1 MLLLE
6 LERCSH
12 VAVTVA
18 GSAGC
23 PAAAMVSSFPWWCGF
38 NLSGG
43 SCQLSAS
50 LLLVQHA
57 GPDRSIIKQSYD
69 ARERLQDPSLPNHLG
84 FGNLNGDGFGIG
96 WYAPDD
102 LREGDPTPCM
112 YKSITPAW

>member
-1 MLLLE
+1 M
-6 LERCSH
+6 R
-12 VAVTVA
+12 
-18 GSAGC
+18 
-23 PAAAMVSSFPWWCGF
+23 
-38 NLSGG
+38 
-43 SCQLSAS
+43 
-50 LLLVQHA
+50 LVQGPQTHTEGTPLTA
-57 GPDRSIIKQSYD
+57 PGQDSRRCTVTAWHGISLYESDTFSHTCCSTHTHTHTGPDRSIIKQSYD

>member
-1 MLLLE
+1 MQLCWQHQNLHSVANTQQPLAPIPPASVSGTAALLL
-6 LERCSH
+6 
-12 VAVTVA
+12 
-18 GSAGC
+18 
-23 PAAAMVSSFPWWCGF
+23 
-38 NLSGG
+38 
-43 SCQLSAS
+43 
-50 LLLVQHA
+50 LLLHT